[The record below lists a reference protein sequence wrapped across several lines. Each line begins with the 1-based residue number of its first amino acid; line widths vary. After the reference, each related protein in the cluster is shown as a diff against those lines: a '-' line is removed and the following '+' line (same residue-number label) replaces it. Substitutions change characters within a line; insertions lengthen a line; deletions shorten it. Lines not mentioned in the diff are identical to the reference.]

1 MFKKAINFLTKVFQS
16 EKQKE
21 TEYYKK
27 MFVENSYWNSTEP
40 NEEEKIRWEIIETF
54 LNTIDFKKGFNG
66 FSILDLGCGRG
77 WLTNLLS
84 NYGDVIGIEPVR
96 PVVEYAK
103 KIFPKIKFICG
114 NSKDLLKK
122 GKIKKFDLIVTS
134 EVIEHIPDISKK
146 QFIKDIFR
154 LLNDNGHLIVTT
166 PRKEAQKEWIKYS
179 NPNQPIEDW
188 ISESEL
194 KNLVTNNGFTK
205 KMLDRF
211 SISPVKGKPKIEI
224 YQLWL
229 FQKKSNE

>member
-1 MFKKAINFLTKVFQS
+1 MFRKAINFLTKVFQS
-16 EKQKE
+16 ENQKE
-21 TEYYKK
+21 TEFYKK

-40 NEEEKIRWEIIETF
+40 NEEEKIRWKIIETF
-54 LNTIDFKKGFNG
+54 LKTMEFKKGFNN

-84 NYGDVIGIEPVR
+84 DYGDVIGIEPVR

-103 KIFPKIKFICG
+103 KIFPEIKFICG
-114 NSKDLLKK
+114 TSKDLLKNRE
-122 GKIKKFDLIVTS
+122 IEKFDLIVTS
-134 EVIEHIPDISKK
+134 EVIEHVPDNSKK
-146 QFIKDIFR
+146 QFIEDIFR

-166 PRKEAQKEWIKYS
+166 PRKEAQKEWVKYS

-188 ISESEL
+188 ILESEL
-194 KNLVTNNGFTK
+194 ENLVTNNGFTK

-211 SISPVKGKPKIEI
+211 SISPDKGKPKIEI

-229 FQKKSNE
+229 FQKKTNE